1 VTGGAGWL
9 PQLLDQYGYLAVFAL
24 VGLESA
30 GIPLPGETMLIAAAI
45 YAGSTGRLSLAGVL
59 AAAISGAVLGDNA
72 GYAAGRYGGWP
83 LLYRYARYLRLREKD
98 LKTGRYLFARHGGT
112 VVFFGRFVSILRIC
126 AAFLAGAN
134 RMRWPRFAVLNAAG
148 GITWA
153 ASWGHHRLQ
162 LRHSRTARLRQDQ
175 PAARRRRPLRQHRR
189 RGLAT
194 PPLAAARNRRRGRL
208 PRPAHPARP
217 QARGTQQ
224 TVPASVP
231 PAGGKEMRPCQR

>member
-1 VTGGAGWL
+1 MTGGAGWL
-9 PQLLDQYGYLAVFAL
+9 HQVLAQYGYLAVFAL

-30 GIPLPGETMLIAAAI
+30 GVPLPGETMLVTAAI

-83 LLYRYARYLRLREKD
+83 LLARYGRYVRLREKD

-134 RMRWPRFAVLNAAG
+134 RMRWPRFAVFNAAG

-153 ASWGHHRLQ
+153 AGWGIAAYSYGTALQ
-162 LRHSRTARLRQDQ
+162 HAS
-175 PAARRRRPLRQHRR
+175 
-189 RGLAT
+189 AT
-194 PPLAAARNRRRGRL
+194 IGVLLAAAGLCASIAAAFWLRRRWRQLETAAEAACPG
-208 PRPAHPARP
+208 PFTQHAAAPGEP
-217 QARGTQQ
+217 QQ
-224 TVPASVP
+224 TVPASVL
-231 PAGGKEMRPCQR
+231 PAGGKQTRPCQR